1 MRCSISVAML
11 LVFIAVLQC
20 ECYCLLQCRAE
31 ALTHDKFNSNSCDPH
46 CIHIL
51 RVISELR
58 TTVAQSSAAH
68 TRRDN
73 SSKAEH
79 NAAVQQQQ
87 QQLQQQQWRL
97 NIVPI
102 LITSNGRLLRHQLNN
117 SASTLYVK
125 VSQLVLL

>member
-1 MRCSISVAML
+1 
-11 LVFIAVLQC
+11 VLQC
-20 ECYCLLQCRAE
+20 ACCCFLQCRTE
-31 ALTHDKFNSNSCDPH
+31 ALTHEKFNSNSCDPH

-51 RVISELR
+51 RVISQLR
-58 TTVAQSSAAH
+58 TTLAQLSAAH

-73 SSKAEH
+73 STKVEH

-87 QQLQQQQWRL
+87 RQHAAQQWRP

-125 VSQLVLL
+125 VSLLCLVTAMMIIIVLLFMR

>member
-1 MRCSISVAML
+1 ML
-11 LVFIAVLQC
+11 LVFIAMLQC
-20 ECYCLLQCRAE
+20 VRCCCLLQCRAE
-31 ALTHDKFNSNSCDPH
+31 ALTHEKLNSNNSNHSYDPH

-73 SSKAEH
+73 STKAEH
-79 NAAVQQQQ
+79 NAAVEQQQQ
-87 QQLQQQQWRL
+87 QHQQQQQQQQWRL

-102 LITSNGRLLRHQLNN
+102 LITSNGRLLRHQLSN

-125 VSQLVLL
+125 VSRL